1 MSKESLSLYAIC
13 KWWLVCINSDHEYNL
28 KIQICQGKKG
38 KKRTKLV
45 EQSAIQT
52 IWNSEVHSAH
62 EAMQATHQDNESH
75 CFALLQ
81 ALLKSKRGVKGSQ
94 APERFPF

>member
-13 KWWLVCINSDHEYNL
+13 KWWLVCINSVHEYNL

-52 IWNSEVHSAH
+52 I
-62 EAMQATHQDNESH
+62 
-75 CFALLQ
+75 
-81 ALLKSKRGVKGSQ
+81 
-94 APERFPF
+94 